1 MFLTVFVMLLVGLS
15 VASAANV
22 TKTSDKVSK
31 KSVDTSKAV
40 KNFVVDKKVVKNT
53 TKESIKTATSKTKTK
68 VTISNVKKQYELKN
82 QLQVKAK
89 LTDNKNRALKNQ
101 YLTVKVNKNSFKVK
115 TDKKGVA
122 TTKKISLN
130 NVGKYTISANF
141 AGTKKY
147 ASSKVTKTTKCTKMA
162 TKLVAENYLE
172 YSKNQHENITFFLSN
187 KKGKKINKKSS
198 IDVIIN
204 NKNKKI
210 KMEKGRIVLTLNNSK
225 LNGVKL
231 NNGTNNLTFKYTG
244 DKTTKKVVKKFRFI
258 INRTQPEIMMDVP
271 KTINFGVIESFE
283 PQILEPNYHH
293 FKVIIDGKAYD
304 ARDAWYEDYWY
315 EDIEPEYDPPIPVNY
330 LPNKIGKHSI
340 YVKFAGDYEYA
351 PTKTDVSYFN
361 VVRSPS
367 VLSLDLKNKYNLNE
381 ELIIQSKLVY
391 KNGQNITGENIIFSV
406 NNQTFNRKT
415 VDGIATLK
423 YTPKKIG
430 KYNISVDVK
439 YYKNKNITKKNVNN
453 TFKVGKNIIKKQT
466 KIEVEYK
473 KDILKNHNQTITVRL
488 FHKPKQ
494 YNNTWTLLKNV
505 NVDIKTDTFNKTFK
519 TDSNGE
525 INFSSADSNLYIY
538 YVGNGSHLKSQTNVS
553 VNIHKN
559 ATFTMKINYIHEYTY
574 EDFDLFDYE
583 VECRQVK
590 ENFSSLMAMIK
601 SEDDDDYIGDS
612 GWYLEIIFKNNYN
625 LSLNKGNLDIY
636 LDDVLFKSIKM
647 NDSTIYTIYNFN
659 SIVDKYFKYN
669 TSSSCYVD
677 RNNSN
682 LIYAYD
688 DEMEMALLS
697 KFNNITYVYHND
709 GGVNKSISH
718 SIREDNKISETTF
731 VVVC

>member
-1 MFLTVFVMLLVGLS
+1 MLVTVAILLVLGLS
-15 VASAANV
+15 IASATNM
-22 TKTSDKVSK
+22 TNTDTDKLSKKVSVTI
-31 KSVDTSKAV
+31 SSNAV
-40 KNFVVDKKVVKNT
+40 KDKFIDKKIVKNN
-53 TKESIKTATSKTKTK
+53 TKENVKTATSKTKTK
-68 VTISNVKKQYELKN
+68 ITISNVKKQYEVKD

-89 LTDNKNRALKNQ
+89 LTDNKNNALKNQ
-101 YLTVKVNKNSFKVK
+101 YVTFKVNKDSYKVK

-122 TTKKISLN
+122 TTKKITLN
-130 NVGKYTISANF
+130 NVGKYKISANF

-147 ASSKVTKTTKCTKMA
+147 VSSKVTKTTKSTKMA
-162 TKLVAENYLE
+162 TKIVAENYLE

-210 KMEKGRIVLTLNNSK
+210 KMEKGLIVLTLNNSK

-231 NNGTNNLTFKYTG
+231 NNGTNTLTFKYAG
-244 DKTTKKVVKKFRFI
+244 DKTTKKAAKKYKFI
-258 INRTQPEIMMDVP
+258 INRTQPEIYMDVP

-304 ARDAWYEDYWY
+304 ARDAWYEDHWY

-538 YVGNGSHLKSQTNVS
+538 YVGNGSHLKSQKNVS

-559 ATFTMKINYIHEYTY
+559 ANYTMKINYIIERGEEYPY
-574 EDFDLFDYE
+574 GLDEDIEFGY
-583 VECRQVK
+583 VK
-590 ENFSSLMAMIK
+590 YYYSSLMNIVK
-601 SEDDDDYIGDS
+601 SEEEYDS
-612 GWYLEIIFKNNYN
+612 DWYLEISFKNNYD
-625 LSLNKGNLDIY
+625 LSLNKGNLDIF
-636 LDDVLFKSIKM
+636 LDDILLKSIKM
-647 NDSTIYTIYNFN
+647 NDSTYYNIYNFN
-659 SIVDKYFKYN
+659 SVIDKYFKYD
-669 TSSSCYVD
+669 TSSRRYID
-677 RNNSN
+677 RNNSI
-682 LIYAYD
+682 LTYSYT
-688 DEMEMALLS
+688 EVQRALLS

-709 GGVNKSISH
+709 DGVNKSISH

-731 VVVC
+731 EVVY